1 MSRTGHV
8 RHLVLALEQTH
19 RLTRR
24 VYPGFMIDRPLLTV
38 SLNLCGLASKQTAQP
53 AKEGQPLA

>member
-1 MSRTGHV
+1 MSRTGNV

-24 VYPGFMIDRPLLTV
+24 VYPGFMIDRSLLTV

>member
-1 MSRTGHV
+1 MPRTGNV

-24 VYPGFMIDRPLLTV
+24 VYLGFMIDWPSLTV
-38 SLNLCGLASKQTAQP
+38 SLNLCGLASKQA
-53 AKEGQPLA
+53 A